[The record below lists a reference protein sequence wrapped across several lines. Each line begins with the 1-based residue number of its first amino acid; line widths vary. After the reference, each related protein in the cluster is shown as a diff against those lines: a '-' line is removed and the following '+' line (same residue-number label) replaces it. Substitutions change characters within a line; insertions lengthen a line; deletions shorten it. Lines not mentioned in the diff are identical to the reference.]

1 MAPVHPHP
9 DDDQPRQEAD
19 LLLQHAGQGGD
30 RDEGQAR
37 QGERVKPVGQDLV
50 GIPNSEILTSLQK
63 FCHL

>member
-30 RDEGQAR
+30 RDEGEAG
-37 QGERVKPVGQDLV
+37 QGERVKPLGQV
-50 GIPNSEILTSLQK
+50 PKLTPKSGPRGT
-63 FCHL
+63 